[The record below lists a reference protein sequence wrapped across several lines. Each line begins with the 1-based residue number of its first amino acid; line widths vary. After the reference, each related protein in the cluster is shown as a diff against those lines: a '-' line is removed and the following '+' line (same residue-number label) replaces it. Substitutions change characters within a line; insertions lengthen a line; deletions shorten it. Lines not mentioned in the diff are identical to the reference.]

1 MKGLLPG
8 GIHKTELGLVRLGI
22 SDRQAAH
29 RTFEALMEK
38 MEGRGRVLIQKQH
51 PGRVELIIGLLRDP
65 QFGPCVMFG
74 LGGVMAEL
82 FEDSVFAVAPLTHE
96 EALKLI
102 GRIRGRKMLDGFRGA
117 PPVDREE
124 LARILVT
131 LGEIGLSQ
139 PRIREIDINPLIVG
153 EEGAA
158 AVDATII
165 LE

>member
-1 MKGLLPG
+1 
-8 GIHKTELGLVRLGI
+8 
-22 SDRQAAH
+22 
-29 RTFEALMEK
+29 MEK

-51 PGRVELIIGLLRDP
+51 PGHAELIIGLLRDP

-117 PPVDREE
+117 PPVNREE
-124 LARILVT
+124 IARILVA

-158 AVDATII
+158 AVDATIV